1 MREILQ
7 VHLSDWQYQNI
18 LAHYHFQDEAL
29 GALQQIGGLTE
40 RAAEPVLYYDDFPE
54 QTGVSHRLAVI
65 VTLGNGVDMLQD
77 RYSESGKLSESYMVE
92 CIGMEL
98 LKEAYGQAAERIH
111 AHTGRWISGFSFV
124 GDAVPFPY
132 MERIFD
138 RLAPDA
144 VSFNQAYMLTPKK
157 TVVFLTELCTE
168 RKNSYCHVCADCG
181 YLACPCR
188 TEHTRKQPGQQD
200 KKVKTERIKRYAGNQ
215 MS

>member
-1 MREILQ
+1 MRERLQ
-7 VHLSDWQYQNI
+7 IQLADAQYREI
-18 LAHYHFQDEAL
+18 CMRYHFREEDL
-29 GALQQIGGLTE
+29 DTVRRIGSLTE
-40 RAAEPVLYYDDFPE
+40 QSAEPVFYYDIFGECGEAGD
-54 QTGVSHRLAVI
+54 TAAVI

-77 RYSESGKLSESYMVE
+77 GYTERERLTDAYMVE

-111 AHTGRWISGFSFV
+111 VHTGRWISGFSFV

-168 RKNSYCHVCADCG
+168 RRNSYCHVCADCS

-200 KKVKTERIKRYAGNQ
+200 KKVKTERIKRYAGDQ